1 MKRILFA
8 CLLCAVSFSCTR
20 VVVQKNPTALDRG
33 IRYYRP
39 KPYLFVSLDSA
50 PDAGKPAITATT
62 TIKQA
67 APLQFQ
73 QMTAGVGSS
82 DGIRLASADESP
94 APRPGESSGSGGG
107 NGEQPAPRPGGAVS
121 EGGTKPKISIQMMY
135 MPDFAEEYSIRLAP
149 GLGIGEL
156 NIKLDN
162 GWNLTSVGIKTDQQT
177 DEIIKSTADLVSS
190 LGSSFGESGKNP
202 TMSVLATNVPLGF
215 YEAVIATDPCG
226 RKQLY
231 GWRYIGFMPFQ
242 TCPTEACGMQAV
254 ACNDP
259 CAIFGLVVDST
270 GVMRFEKLAD
280 IPHMRQ
286 HTTLEPP
293 AFRTIE
299 MIPLGEQN

>member
-1 MKRILFA
+1 M
-8 CLLCAVSFSCTR
+8 VH
-20 VVVQKNPTALDRG
+20 KNPTAKDKG
-33 IRYYRP
+33 VRYYRP

-73 QMTAGVGSS
+73 QMTADVG
-82 DGIRLASADESP
+82 GAGRIQLASGNEPP
-94 APRPGESSGSGGG
+94 APRPGQAPETV
-107 NGEQPAPRPGGAVS
+107 EHPPARPGGAVLD
-121 EGGTKPKISIQMMY
+121 GTKPKISIQMMY
-135 MPDFAEEYSIRLAP
+135 MPDFAEEYSIQLQP

-190 LGSSFGESGKNP
+190 LGSTFGEGGGSSK
-202 TMSVLATNVPLGF
+202 MSVLATNVPLGF

-242 TCPTEACGMQAV
+242 TCPTDACGMQAV
-254 ACNDP
+254 SCNDP
-259 CAIFGLVVDST
+259 CAIYGLVVDST
-270 GVMRFEKLAD
+270 GVMRFERLAD
-280 IPHMRQ
+280 IPHMKQ

-299 MIPLGEQN
+299 EIPLRP